1 MSLLIIL
8 DCRGKIE
15 GTQIHALALCKELK
29 KKKKKYL
36 LIYKKK
42 NNFLKIAKKK
52 KLIFII

>member
-29 KKKKKYL
+29 KKKKN
-36 LIYKKK
+36 IYFFITKKIT
-42 NNFLKIAKKK
+42 F
-52 KLIFII
+52 